1 MHSADPRSAWADGT
15 RLIYPRLAALRAG
28 DGLDLFPNLHSLLCF
43 LSEPGVH
50 DKKLLPS
57 NLRSLTSFAGNYGLD
72 ADGHT
77 NTLVQL
83 ASHTPFLEQ
92 FRLRGVFHFPVT
104 EQIQPLRLAYLQEV
118 DLTRASISYR
128 DFQYLCGVLCESPVA
143 TLSIHLR
150 KPLAEWQSVLPVFP
164 VLRRLIFCGDPTI
177 ANDFLERLPKSTL
190 ADFTIEHEDCRMEL
204 STYESL
210 LDLLNKRFSASLKSI
225 HLNFGR
231 QPMDVRGH
239 YFIARTLMAL
249 VPLVEAGLE
258 ELRYS
263 LPIVVSSLPKE
274 LQRALD
280 PSSWP
285 TLRVFSFST
294 HSQRLSHRE
303 LEEESLMFRGIHN
316 PFMSVPGQFFGST
329 VFAG

>member
-1 MHSADPRSAWADGT
+1 MT
-15 RLIYPRLAALRAG
+15 ALRAR
-28 DGLDLFPNLHSLLCF
+28 DGFDLFPNLRSILCF
-43 LSEPGVH
+43 LSEPGLH
-50 DKKLLPS
+50 NKKLLPS
-57 NLRSLTSFAGNYGLD
+57 NLRSLTSFVGNYGLD
-72 ADGHT
+72 AGCHT

-92 FRLRGVFHFPVT
+92 LRLRGVFHFPIT
-104 EQIQPLRLAYLQEV
+104 EQIRPLRLAYLQEV

-150 KPLAEWQSVLPVFP
+150 KPLAEWESAFPVFP
-164 VLRRLIFCGDPTI
+164 VLRRLIFCGDPTMVQ
-177 ANDFLERLPKSTL
+177 DFLGRLPRSTL
-190 ADFTIEHEDCRMEL
+190 ADLTIEHEDCRIEL
-204 STYESL
+204 NTHVYESL
-210 LDLLNKRFSASLKSI
+210 LDLLNERFSASLKSI

-231 QPMDVRGH
+231 QPMDVYRH

-249 VPLVEAGLE
+249 CPLVEVGLE

-263 LPIVVSSLPKE
+263 MSIVMSSLPKE

-280 PSSWP
+280 PSCWP

-294 HSQRLSHRE
+294 QTQTLYHRE
-303 LEEESLMFRGIHN
+303 LEESMVLWGIHT
-316 PFMSVPGQFFGST
+316 PFMSVPVQSPARGT
-329 VFAG
+329 DLDD